1 MFGALNNEIT
11 GSHSQR
17 EWDELVLAWG
27 WRCFYCGRPVHEAAQ
42 PIQDS
47 LTRDHLI
54 PLSRGGSNDI
64 GNIVPACFNCNRL
77 KGTMTIEEFRESR
90 PVFFTDEQNSRR
102 KAIEVDSL
110 GAKGIAVPSLF
121 AVQAVEY
128 LKPKLTMDPTADP
141 IYWQNRRELLKQ
153 QARSIGRRFLESA
166 GQMQLALDM
175 PSSIKKA
182 VETAGEATE
191 LAVRKGMDLA

>member
-1 MFGALNNEIT
+1 M
-11 GSHSQR
+11 
-17 EWDELVLAWG
+17 
-27 WRCFYCGRPVHEAAQ
+27 
-42 PIQDS
+42 
-47 LTRDHLI
+47 
-54 PLSRGGSNDI
+54 
-64 GNIVPACFNCNRL
+64 
-77 KGTMTIEEFRESR
+77 
-90 PVFFTDEQNSRR
+90 
-102 KAIEVDSL
+102 
-110 GAKGIAVPSLF
+110 PSLF

>member
-90 PVFFTDEQNSRR
+90 PVFFTDEENSRR

-110 GAKGIAVPSLF
+110 GLRESLCRPCS
-121 AVQAVEY
+121 
-128 LKPKLTMDPTADP
+128 LCKLWNT
-141 IYWQNRRELLKQ
+141 
-153 QARSIGRRFLESA
+153 
-166 GQMQLALDM
+166 
-175 PSSIKKA
+175 
-182 VETAGEATE
+182 
-191 LAVRKGMDLA
+191 